1 MSGIGFHIDG
11 RTAILTLN
19 NPSKLN
25 ALTIDMLDALEAQV
39 RQVERDSAI
48 RSLVLTGAGEKAF
61 CCGADIG
68 AWGGL
73 SPAEFARHW
82 VRDGHRIFD
91 RLARL
96 GKPTIA
102 AINGHAFGGGLEL
115 ASCCDLRLMTPRATL
130 ALPEARI
137 GIVPG
142 WSGTQRLARLMPEGA
157 VKEMALFGRRLSADR
172 AVALGY
178 AAELADDVMT
188 RALEIATEAEA
199 LSLRATE
206 IAKNMIHAPVG
217 EDSAAAIEALGS
229 AAAAASADRDEG
241 VAAFM
246 EKRNPQFSGL

>member
-115 ASCCDLRLMTPRATL
+115 ASCCDLRLMAPRATL

-157 VKEMALFGRRLSADR
+157 VKEMALFGRRLGADR

-178 AAELADDVMT
+178 AAEVADDVLT
-188 RALEIATEAEA
+188 RALEIATEAQA
-199 LSLRATE
+199 LSPRATE
-206 IAKNMIHAPVG
+206 IAKNMIHAAVG

-241 VAAFM
+241 VAAFL

>member
-11 RTAILTLN
+11 ATAVLTLDN
-19 NPSKLN
+19 AAKLN
-25 ALTIDMLDALEAQV
+25 ALTTDMLNALEARVQE
-39 RQVERDSAI
+39 VERDTAI
-48 RSLVLTGAGEKAF
+48 RALILTGAGEKAF

-115 ASCCDLRLMTPRATL
+115 ASCCDIRLVTPRATL
-130 ALPEARI
+130 ALPEAKV

-142 WSGTQRLARLMPEGA
+142 WSGTQRLTRLLPEA
-157 VKEMALFGRRLSADR
+157 TVKEMALFGRRLSSDR

-178 AAELADDVMT
+178 AAEIAEDVKA
-188 RALEIATEAEA
+188 RALEIAAELHA
-199 LSLRATE
+199 LSPRATE
-206 IAKNMIHAPVG
+206 IAKNMIHAAVG
-217 EDSAAAIEALGS
+217 EDTHAVVEALGS

-246 EKRNPQFSGL
+246 DKRNPQFSGL

>member
-1 MSGIGFHIDG
+1 MTGIGFHIEG
-11 RTAILTLN
+11 AVAVLTLEN
-19 NPSKLN
+19 EAKLN
-25 ALTIDMLDALEAQV
+25 ALTTNMLDALEARVQE
-39 RQVERDSAI
+39 VERRPEIRAI
-48 RSLVLTGAGEKAF
+48 ILTGAGEKAF

-68 AWGGL
+68 AWGNL

-115 ASCCDLRLMTPRATL
+115 ASCCDLRLMAPRATL

-142 WSGTQRLARLMPEGA
+142 WSGTQRLTRLIAEGA
-157 VKEMALFGRRLSADR
+157 VKEMAMFGRRIGADR

-178 AAELADDVMT
+178 AAEVADNVLA
-188 RALEIATEAEA
+188 RALEITAELQS
-199 LSLRATE
+199 LSPRATE
-206 IAKNMIHAPVG
+206 ISKNMIHAAVG
-217 EDSAAAIEALGS
+217 EDAHAIVEALGS

>member
-11 RTAILTLN
+11 STAVLTLDN
-19 NPSKLN
+19 AAKLN
-25 ALTIDMLDALEAQV
+25 ALTTQMLDALEARVQE
-39 RQVERDSAI
+39 VERDSSL
-48 RSLVLTGAGEKAF
+48 RSLIVTGAGHKAF

-68 AWGGL
+68 AWGDL
-73 SPAEFARHW
+73 SPAEFSRHW

-115 ASCCDLRLMTPRATL
+115 ASCCDLRLVAPRATL
-130 ALPEARI
+130 ALPEARV

-142 WSGTQRLARLMPEGA
+142 WSGTQRLTRLIPEGA
-157 VKEMALFGRRLSADR
+157 VKEMALFGRRIGAERS
-172 AVALGY
+172 VELGF
-178 AAELADDVMT
+178 AAEVADDPLA
-188 RALEIATEAEA
+188 RALEMVAEIQG
-199 LSLRATE
+199 LSPRAVE
-206 IAKNMIHAPVG
+206 ISKNMIHAAVG
-217 EDSAAAIEALGS
+217 EDTQAVVEALGS

-241 VAAFM
+241 VAAFK

>member
-1 MSGIGFHIDG
+1 MSKLGFHIEG
-11 RTAILTLN
+11 PTAVLTLDN
-19 NPSKLN
+19 ASKLN
-25 ALTIDMLDALEAQV
+25 ALTVDMLDALEARLQK
-39 RQVERDSAI
+39 VERDASI
-48 RSLVLTGAGEKAF
+48 RALVLTGAGEKAF

-91 RLARL
+91 RLARI

-130 ALPEARI
+130 ALPEARV

-142 WSGTQRLARLMPEGA
+142 WSGTQRLTRLIPEAA
-157 VKEMALFGRRLSADR
+157 VKEMALFGRRIGADR
-172 AVALGY
+172 ALALGY
-178 AAELADDVMT
+178 ATEVTDDVLA
-188 RALEIATEAEA
+188 RALEISADLNG
-199 LSLRATE
+199 LSPRATE
-206 IAKNMIHAPVG
+206 ISKNMIHAAVG
-217 EDSAAAIEALGS
+217 EDAHAAVEALGS
-229 AAAAASADRDEG
+229 AAIAASADREEG

-246 EKRNPQFSGL
+246 EKRNPKFSGL

>member
-11 RTAILTLN
+11 ATAILTLD

-25 ALTIDMLDALEAQV
+25 ALTIDMLDALEAHVQ
-39 RQVERDSAI
+39 QIERDNAI
-48 RSLVLTGAGEKAF
+48 RSLVLTGAGEQAF

-115 ASCCDLRLMTPRATL
+115 ASCCDLRLMAPRATL

-142 WSGTQRLARLMPEGA
+142 WSGTQRVARLIPEGA
-157 VKEMALFGRRLSADR
+157 IKEMALFGRRIGADR

-178 AAELADDVMT
+178 AAEVADDVLT
-188 RALEIATEAEA
+188 RALEIASEAQA
-199 LSLRATE
+199 LSPRATE
-206 IAKNMIHAPVG
+206 IAKNMIHAAIG

-229 AAAAASADRDEG
+229 DAAAASADRDEG

>member
-11 RTAILTLN
+11 RTAILTLD

-25 ALTIDMLDALEAQV
+25 ALTIDMLDALEAHVQ
-39 RQVERDSAI
+39 QIERDSAI
-48 RSLVLTGAGEKAF
+48 RSLVLTGAGDKAF

-115 ASCCDLRLMTPRATL
+115 ASCCDLRLMAPRATL

-142 WSGTQRLARLMPEGA
+142 WSGTQRVARLIPEGA
-157 VKEMALFGRRLSADR
+157 VKEMALFGRRIGADR
-172 AVALGY
+172 AVTLGY

-199 LSLRATE
+199 LSPRATE
-206 IAKNMIHAPVG
+206 IAKNMIHAAVG

>member
-1 MSGIGFHIDG
+1 MTGIGFDIEG
-11 RTAILTLN
+11 AAAVLTLEN
-19 NPSKLN
+19 EAKLN
-25 ALTIDMLDALEAQV
+25 ALTTDMLDALDARVQEI
-39 RQVERDSAI
+39 ERSTDI
-48 RSLVLTGAGEKAF
+48 RALILTGAGEKAF

-68 AWGGL
+68 AWGNL

-115 ASCCDLRLMTPRATL
+115 ASCCDLRLMAPRATL
-130 ALPEARI
+130 ALPEARV

-142 WSGTQRLARLMPEGA
+142 WSGTQRLTRLISEGA
-157 VKEMALFGRRLSADR
+157 VKEMALFGRRIGADR

-178 AAELADDVMT
+178 AAEVADDVLA
-188 RALEIATEAEA
+188 RALEIAAGLQS
-199 LSLRATE
+199 LSPRATE
-206 IAKNMIHAPVG
+206 ISKNMIHAAVG
-217 EDSAAAIEALGS
+217 EDANAIVEALGS

-246 EKRNPQFSGL
+246 EKRNPLFSGL

>member
-1 MSGIGFHIDG
+1 MSGIGFHIDSA
-11 RTAILTLN
+11 TAVLTLD

-25 ALTIDMLDALEAQV
+25 ALTVEMLDMLDARVQ
-39 RQVERDSAI
+39 QVERDNAI
-48 RSLVLTGAGEKAF
+48 RILVLTGAGEKAF

-68 AWGGL
+68 AWGDL
-73 SPAEFARHW
+73 SPSEFARHW

-142 WSGTQRLARLMPEGA
+142 WSGTQRVGRLIPEGA
-157 VKEMALFGRRLSADR
+157 LKEMALFGCRLGAGR

-178 AAELADDVMT
+178 AAEVADDVLA
-188 RALEIATEAEA
+188 RALEIAVEAQP
-199 LSLRATE
+199 LSPRATE
-206 IAKNMIHAPVG
+206 IAKNMIHGAVG
-217 EDSAAAIEALGS
+217 EDTGAVIEALGS

-246 EKRNPQFSGL
+246 EKRNPLFSGL